1 MKSYKKIP
9 MGVTVKSNAIN
20 NKNVDFTCVNVN
32 NFTVVVKDVF
42 VLFLCFLK
50 TIHHNTLLRIT
61 SS

>member
-9 MGVTVKSNAIN
+9 MGVTVKSNAI
-20 NKNVDFTCVNVN
+20 NVDFTCVNVN